1 QRIRHIRNI
10 NHPYSSVT
18 IHHPLPRRILAHI
31 LYSMRYPRRHT
42 TPIVF
47 FHSSTPHSPFR
58 GFRRAVLWRTF
69 RSGVLY
75 RISRSKP
82 PSRSKSLRARGV
94 LCRTIRLSAFS
105 RYIPAHNPLSAL
117 TSSTPPQSAHTGPPY
132 YSRPPSCS
140 LLRTHGKTDH
150 PGPAQSSP

>member
-1 QRIRHIRNI
+1 
-10 NHPYSSVT
+10 
-18 IHHPLPRRILAHI
+18 
-31 LYSMRYPRRHT
+31 
-42 TPIVF
+42 
-47 FHSSTPHSPFR
+47 
-58 GFRRAVLWRTF
+58 
-69 RSGVLY
+69 
-75 RISRSKP
+75 
-82 PSRSKSLRARGV
+82 SKSLRARGV

-150 PGPAQSSP
+150 PGPAQSSPNPPGSIAASPPPYYSQCGRDTVHSTSAKSRPCVPTRNTPYAAPRENSADCEPHRSTSSCAAPAVLAALQSSPVHPSRDETPEK